1 MIYSAVLIVTT
12 HTFLFH
18 FSSFSPITGKVRVK
32 FSTGVRGL
40 TVGSKLLF
48 RYKKY
53 LFDKSKKT
61 ISEHIRNI
69 FKEDEL
75 MEKSV
80 VRNFRTTA
88 ADGKSYNINHY
99 NLVNLINEN
108 N

>member
-1 MIYSAVLIVTT
+1 MQKDLQIIQYQSEEGIAAIE
-12 HTFLFH
+12 
-18 FSSFSPITGKVRVK
+18 VRL
-32 FSTGVRGL
+32 REE
-40 TVGSKLLF
+40 TVWLNQSQMKM
-48 RYKKY
+48 